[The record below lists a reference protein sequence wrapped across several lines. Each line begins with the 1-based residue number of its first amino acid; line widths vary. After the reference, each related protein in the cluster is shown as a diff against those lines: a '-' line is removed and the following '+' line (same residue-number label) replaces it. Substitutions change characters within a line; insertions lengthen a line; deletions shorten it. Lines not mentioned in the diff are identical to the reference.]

1 MSGDGD
7 FGSFSLRKP
16 PPFSLLVTHRQK
28 VPDNH
33 LPLRLFATALYPCGR
48 LNIYSKL
55 DLLAFI
61 HYALRDTEEFET
73 IKASCF
79 GSF

>member
-1 MSGDGD
+1 M
-7 FGSFSLRKP
+7 
-16 PPFSLLVTHRQK
+16 RQK

-79 GSF
+79 GKFLFVVFEIKQSVRNVNAKMYT